1 MSAIKR
7 YLEDLIYTM
16 TYDELH
22 SLLKS
27 EGWTDEEIKELYDAY
42 HGTKGGDL
50 VETLGLFS
58 FIFADK

>member
-16 TYDELH
+16 TYYELH

-27 EGWTDEEIKELYDAY
+27 EEWTDEEIKELYDAY
-42 HGTKGGDL
+42 H
-50 VETLGLFS
+50 
-58 FIFADK
+58 

>member
-7 YLEDLIYTM
+7 YLEDLISTM

-27 EGWTDEEIKELYDAY
+27 EGWTDEDIEELWRAF
-42 HGTKGGDL
+42 H
-50 VETLGLFS
+50 
-58 FIFADK
+58 